1 MKNKLYKLVNMK
13 FMGDSSNISDRVL
26 LRKISRQKGGKFMV
40 ETVDE
45 IEKKIFWVSIDE
57 VKVIKK

>member
-1 MKNKLYKLVNMK
+1 MKEKFYRLVNTK
-13 FMGDSSNISDRVL
+13 FMGDSSNISERVL
-26 LRKISRQKGGKFMV
+26 LKKISKQKEEKFMV

-45 IEKKIFWVSIDE
+45 MEKKIFWVSNDE